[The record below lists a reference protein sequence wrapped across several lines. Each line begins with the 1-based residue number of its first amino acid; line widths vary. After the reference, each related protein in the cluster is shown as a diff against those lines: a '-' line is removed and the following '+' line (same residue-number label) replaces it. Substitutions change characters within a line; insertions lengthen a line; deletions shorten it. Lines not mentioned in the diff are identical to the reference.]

1 MNSIQ
6 DLNLEKEI
14 LPLFNFT
21 LNDFSK
27 KALLHILNNP
37 LSSKSEIIERQN
49 VLNGFLENNNILN
62 DYSYSPL
69 YLKEVHNFLTHFS
82 YDKKR
87 ENSLKYR
94 ILISKKE
101 KYQRQSKLI
110 QLVLFFYRIHS
121 YYFKRINTTHFSMD
135 YKKKLQNLNDFFIG
149 FNLDHYEFLIREQ
162 KIKDKHFKE
171 ISEIISKLKE
181 SVQISE
187 FWEEFF
193 LFEAYLSISIG
204 VFKHN
209 YNFPKIGTSQ
219 LSLSSFYHP
228 ALKNPIENSF
238 DSNSNVILLTGPNM
252 SGKSTL
258 LKAISLCNYLGHVG
272 FAIPALKAEIPLFHN
287 FAIHINHRDNLLN
300 GYSHFMTEVKNL
312 KNIALKAANN
322 ENCFAVFDEL
332 FNGTNAEDAFD
343 IISTTLT
350 GLTQFNKSIFFI
362 SSHLQQLKEIDEVSN
377 KNVSSYYI
385 DCVLKNQT
393 PTFTYKLKK
402 GWSDIKVGK
411 ILFEKEGLVDILK
424 TK

>member
-6 DLNLEKEI
+6 DLNLEREI

-37 LSSKSEIIERQN
+37 LSTESKIIERQN

-62 DYSYSPL
+62 DYSYTPL

-121 YYFKRINTTHFSMD
+121 YYFKRINSKHFPKD

-171 ISEIISKLKE
+171 ISEIISKLKKNI
-181 SVQISE
+181 QISE
-187 FWEEFF
+187 FWEDFF

-204 VFKHN
+204 VFKHK

-228 ALKNPIENSF
+228 ALKNPIENNF

-258 LKAISLCNYLGHVG
+258 LKAISLCVYLGHVG

-343 IISTTLT
+343 IISTTLK

-377 KNVSSYYI
+377 RNVSSYYI

-411 ILFEKEGLVDILK
+411 VLFEKEGLVDIFK

>member
-258 LKAISLCNYLGHVG
+258 LKAISLCIYLGHVG

>member
-238 DSNSNVILLTGPNM
+238 DTNSNVILLTGPNM

-258 LKAISLCNYLGHVG
+258 LKAISLCIYLGHVG

>member
-1 MNSIQ
+1 MNIIQ

-27 KALLHILNNP
+27 KTLLDILNNP
-37 LSSKSEIIERQN
+37 LSTESEIIERQN
-49 VLNGFLENNNILN
+49 ILNGFLENNNILN

-87 ENSLKYR
+87 ENSLKYH

-101 KYQRQSKLI
+101 KYQQQSKLI
-110 QLVLFFYRIHS
+110 QLVLFFHRIHS
-121 YYFKRINTTHFSMD
+121 YYFKRINTKHFPKD
-135 YKKKLQNLNDFFIG
+135 YKKRLQNLNNFFIG
-149 FNLDHYEFLIREQ
+149 LNLDHYEFLIREQ
-162 KIKDKHFKE
+162 KIRDKHFKE

-181 SVQISE
+181 NVQVSE

-193 LFEAYLSISIG
+193 LFEAYLSVSNGI
-204 VFKHN
+204 FKHK
-209 YNFPKIGTSQ
+209 YNFPKIRTSQ
-219 LSLSSFYHP
+219 LSLSNFYHP
-228 ALKNPIENSF
+228 ALKNPIENNF

-258 LKAISLCNYLGHVG
+258 LKAISLCVYLGHVG

-377 KNVSSYYI
+377 RNISSYYI

-393 PTFTYKLKK
+393 PTFIYKLKK
-402 GWSDIKVGK
+402 GWSNIKVGK
-411 ILFEKEGLVDILK
+411 ILFEKEGLADILK

>member
-14 LPLFNFT
+14 LPLFNYT

-27 KALLHILNNP
+27 KTLLNILNNP
-37 LSSKSEIIERQN
+37 LSTESEIIERQN
-49 VLNGFLENNNILN
+49 ILNGFLENNNILN

-94 ILISKKE
+94 ILVSKKE

-110 QLVLFFYRIHS
+110 QLVLFFHRIHS
-121 YYFKRINTTHFSMD
+121 YYFKRINTKHFPKD
-135 YKKKLQNLNDFFIG
+135 YKKKLQNLNEFFIS
-149 FNLDHYEFLIREQ
+149 FNLNHYEFLIREQ
-162 KIKDKHFKE
+162 KINEKHFKE

-181 SVQISE
+181 NVQISE

-193 LFEAYLSISIG
+193 LFEAYLSISIS
-204 VFKHN
+204 VFKHQ

-228 ALKNPIENSF
+228 ALKNPIDNNF

-258 LKAISLCNYLGHVG
+258 LKAISLCVYLGHVG
-272 FAIPALKAEIPLFHN
+272 FAIPASKAEIPLFHN

-312 KNIALKAANN
+312 KNIALKAAKN

-343 IISTTLT
+343 IISTTLK

-377 KNVSSYYI
+377 RNVSSFYI

-411 ILFEKEGLVDILK
+411 ILFEKEGLADILK

>member
-1 MNSIQ
+1 M
-6 DLNLEKEI
+6 
-14 LPLFNFT
+14 
-21 LNDFSK
+21 
-27 KALLHILNNP
+27 
-37 LSSKSEIIERQN
+37 
-49 VLNGFLENNNILN
+49 
-62 DYSYSPL
+62 
-69 YLKEVHNFLTHFS
+69 KEVHNFLTHFS

-87 ENSLKYR
+87 ENSLKYH

-101 KYQRQSKLI
+101 KYQQQSKLI
-110 QLVLFFYRIHS
+110 QLVLFFHRIHS
-121 YYFKRINTTHFSMD
+121 YYFKRINTKHFPKD
-135 YKKKLQNLNDFFIG
+135 YKKRLQNLNNFFIG
-149 FNLDHYEFLIREQ
+149 LNLDHYEFLIREQ
-162 KIKDKHFKE
+162 KIRDKHFKE

-181 SVQISE
+181 NVQISE

-193 LFEAYLSISIG
+193 LFEAYLSISNGI
-204 VFKHN
+204 FKHK
-209 YNFPKIGTSQ
+209 YNFPKIRTSQ
-219 LSLSSFYHP
+219 LSLSNFYHP
-228 ALKNPIENSF
+228 ALKNPIENNF

-258 LKAISLCNYLGHVG
+258 LKAISLCVYLGHVG

-312 KNIALKAANN
+312 KNIVLKAANN

-362 SSHLQQLKEIDEVSN
+362 SSHLQQLKEIDKVSN
-377 KNVSSYYI
+377 RNISSYYI

-393 PTFTYKLKK
+393 PTFIYKLKK

-411 ILFEKEGLVDILK
+411 ILFEKEGLADILK